1 MSKNKTGKLWNFL
14 DHLAGDKVVWLI
26 LLLLMMFSILFIFSS
41 SSRLISSTTSRL
53 DIMKDHLKIVALGLA
68 FVIILYQIKNIEFFR
83 KVSFLGLPLSL
94 LLLLILYIFHGTKL
108 CPEINGAV
116 RFIEIHGQQ
125 IHVLEIVKV
134 AMIMY
139 IAAVIDAF
147 ENNKIAPLF
156 EKISQK
162 EHFEWLSKL
171 WAQKII
177 IIYIPFILVILLCI
191 KASITASIFISA
203 ILAVTIAVGTKD
215 VKVLLVMAAIM
226 GVIVGGLYASY
237 THSINN
243 GEKPHKLASR
253 IGTGVNRVFSP
264 NYYKI
269 YKESTDKRKKSEAL
283 DKLRQ
288 PYSARLAIKQGVIPK
303 GPGQSTQRYVVP
315 DMSEDYMFSFIIEE
329 YGIYGGLLIMILYV
343 SLAARGVLI
352 IKNCGNNIFAKCA
365 VFGLV
370 LLISGQAFIHILV
383 NMDFGLLT
391 GQTLP
396 LLSHG
401 SFAFLCFSIAFG
413 IILSISRISNKRIER
428 QAKMLAMENADPV
441 KSSLDSLDQ
450 MESAL
455 EEKEYEDIPQTEG
468 DY

>member
-1 MSKNKTGKLWNFL
+1 MSRNKTSKLWNFL

-26 LLLLMMFSILFIFSS
+26 MLLLMMFSILFIFSS
-41 SSRLISSTTSRL
+41 SSRLISSEVSRL
-53 DIMKDHLKIVALGLA
+53 DIVSDHLKLVFFCLLL
-68 FVIILYQIKNIEFFR
+68 VIGIYNIRNIEIFR
-83 KVSFLGLPLSL
+83 KLSFLGLPLSVL
-94 LLLLILYIFHGTKL
+94 LLLVLYIFHGTKL

-116 RFIEIHGQQ
+116 RCIMIAGQQ

-147 ENNKIAPLF
+147 ENNKIEPLF
-156 EKISQK
+156 EKLSQK
-162 EHFEWLSKL
+162 EHFEWLAKR
-171 WAQKII
+171 WVQKII
-177 IIYIPFILVILLCI
+177 VIYIPFTVVILLCI
-191 KASITASIFISA
+191 KASFTAAVFIGL
-203 ILAVTIAVGTKD
+203 ILAISIAVGTNDFKA
-215 VKVLLVMAAIM
+215 LLIIGSIM
-226 GVIVGGLYASY
+226 ICIVGGLYVSY
-237 THSINN
+237 NHSISK

-264 NYYKI
+264 NYYRI
-269 YKESTDKRKKSEAL
+269 YKESSDDATKRDAL

-288 PYSARLAIKQGVIPK
+288 PYSARLAIKQGLIPK

-329 YGIYGGLLIMILYV
+329 YGILGGLLIMILYV

-370 LLISGQAFIHILV
+370 LLISGQAFIHIIV

-401 SFAFLCFSIAFG
+401 SFAFMCFSIAFG

-428 QAKMLAMENADPV
+428 QAKLLAMESETGQQTVSETEPDTETEN
-441 KSSLDSLDQ
+441 
-450 MESAL
+450 
-455 EEKEYEDIPQTEG
+455 EYEDIPQTEG